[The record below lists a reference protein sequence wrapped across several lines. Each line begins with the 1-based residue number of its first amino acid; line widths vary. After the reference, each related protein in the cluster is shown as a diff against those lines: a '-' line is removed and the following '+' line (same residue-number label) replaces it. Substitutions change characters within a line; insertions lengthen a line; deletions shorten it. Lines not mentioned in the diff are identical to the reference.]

1 MNDPLADRS
10 LAYALADAR
19 ERLLPAD
26 PRITTIGL
34 GYRTQAGRETR
45 EICVQIGVE
54 EKLPPNSLDRSVM
67 LPRAIQ
73 PAAGSL
79 ERVRVDVVGTGVLS
93 RLDAVPTAIALTG
106 ALTLPGFDLRA
117 RVRPAVPGCSIGHLR
132 TTAGTL
138 GAVLTDRR
146 RRRFLLSNNHVLAN
160 ENEARPGDPI
170 LQPGPADGGAEADGV
185 IGHLHSFVPLDPEG
199 LNEVDCALAA
209 AERDRD
215 LAPAIYGLGTVIG
228 TGPLELGQKVRK
240 CGRTTG
246 LTAGRVRRVAITA
259 RIHYGCGVL
268 VFSGLA
274 ETAGMSAPGDS
285 GSLLVDDVNRAVGL
299 LFAGSPVLTLF
310 CPIEAVVKGL
320 ELQDLSFC

>member
-1 MNDPLADRS
+1 MTDPLADRS

-45 EICVQIGVE
+45 EVCVQIGVE
-54 EKLPPNSLDRSVM
+54 EKLPPTSLDRSVM
-67 LPRAIQ
+67 LPRSIQ
-73 PAAGSL
+73 PPVAAL
-79 ERVRVDVVGTGVLS
+79 EKVRVDVVATGVLC
-93 RLDAVPTAIALTG
+93 RLDSPPRSSALAG
-106 ALTLPGFDLRA
+106 ALTLPGVDLRA
-117 RVRPAVPGCSIGHLR
+117 RLRPAIPGCSIGHLS

-146 RRRFLLSNNHVLAN
+146 HRRFLLSNNHVLAN
-160 ENEARPGDPI
+160 ENQAKPGDSI
-170 LQPGPADGGAEADGV
+170 LQPGPADGGAAFDGV
-185 IGHLHSFVPLDPEG
+185 IGRLHSFVPLDAEG

-215 LAPAIYGLGTVIG
+215 LAPAVYGLGTVIG
-228 TGPLELGQKVRK
+228 TGSLELGMRVRK

-268 VFSGLA
+268 TFTGLA

-285 GSLLVDDVNRAVGL
+285 GSLILDEVNRAVGL
-299 LFAGSPVLTLF
+299 LFAGSPALTLF
-310 CPIEAVVKGL
+310 CPIEAVVRGL